1 MSTLAI
7 IPARYA
13 STRFPGKPLVDIR
26 GKSMIQR
33 VYERCQ
39 EASLVDAVGVAT
51 DDERIYAHVQSFG
64 GQVWM
69 TDPGHR
75 SGTDRVAEVAAKMEA
90 YDYLLNVQGDEPFI
104 DPAQINLLVETI
116 QSTSASIATLVC
128 TFREAADLHNLNRV
142 KVVRNREGEALY
154 FSRAV
159 IPPLRGTPESDWLQQ
174 HTYYQHIGLY
184 AFKREVLPR
193 LTQLPSHPLEL
204 AESLEQLRW
213 LANGYPIQCALGEES
228 GLAVD
233 SPEDLVRLLAWLDA
247 RLG

>member
-33 VYERCQ
+33 VYERCE
-39 EASLVDAVGVAT
+39 EAAKVDAVGVAT
-51 DDERIYAHVQSFG
+51 DDARIYQHVESFG

-69 TDPGHR
+69 TDESHR
-75 SGTDRVAEVAAKMEA
+75 SGTDRVAEVAAKMDGF
-90 YDYLLNVQGDEPFI
+90 DYVLNVQGDEPFI
-104 DPAQINLLVETI
+104 NPNQIDLLVETL
-116 QSTSASIATLVC
+116 QSSEASIATLVC
-128 TFREAADLHNLNRV
+128 AFREAADLHNPNRV
-142 KVVRNREGEALY
+142 KVVRNQKGEALY

-159 IPPLRGTPESDWLQQ
+159 IPPLRGTPESEWLQA
-174 HTYYQHIGLY
+174 HTYFQHIGLY
-184 AFKREVLPR
+184 AFRREVLPA
-193 LTQLPSHPLEL
+193 LSQLPPHPLEL

-213 LANGYPIQCALGEES
+213 LANGWQIQCALGEEA

-233 SPEDLVRLLAWLDA
+233 SPEDLARLLAWLDA